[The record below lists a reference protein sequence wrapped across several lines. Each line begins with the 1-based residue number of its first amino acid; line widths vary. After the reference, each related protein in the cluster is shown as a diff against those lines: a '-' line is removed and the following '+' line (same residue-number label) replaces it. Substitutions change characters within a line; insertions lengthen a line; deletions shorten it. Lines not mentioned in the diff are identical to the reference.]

1 MICLYVFLTHMNIIL
16 NRIII
21 LFICCLLANS
31 VLAQIKEGD
40 LSVIHFLNGDTLQV
54 DIVDQNQWITTVLK
68 PKKKEFKYAY
78 KSFNNDQILYINQND
93 LEKKFMYKY
102 DPSIGN
108 FMEMKEMEQYVKGR
122 TKAKYYYSAKNP
134 FLIAFLLGISIGL
147 IDTYNF
153 NDASY
158 PKGFFNHPAGLI
170 SLTTPL
176 ISSSIFGNNR
186 IVFADK
192 KNQTEEQVLNESF
205 SHGYA
210 KEKKSKIS
218 KSTFRGSLVGVV
230 AIILFQINM

>member
-1 MICLYVFLTHMNIIL
+1 MNIIL

-54 DIVDQNQWITTVLK
+54 DIVDQNKWITTVLK

-93 LEKKFMYKY
+93 LEKKFMYRY

-134 FLIAFLLGISIGL
+134 FLISLK
-147 IDTYNF
+147 ID
-153 NDASY
+153 
-158 PKGFFNHPAGLI
+158 
-170 SLTTPL
+170 
-176 ISSSIFGNNR
+176 
-186 IVFADK
+186 
-192 KNQTEEQVLNESF
+192 
-205 SHGYA
+205 
-210 KEKKSKIS
+210 
-218 KSTFRGSLVGVV
+218 
-230 AIILFQINM
+230 

>member
-1 MICLYVFLTHMNIIL
+1 MIRML
-16 NRIII
+16 NRTIV
-21 LFICCLLANS
+21 LFICCLLSNS
-31 VLAQIKEGD
+31 AFTQIKEVD
-40 LSVIHFLNGDTLQV
+40 MSVIHFLNGDTLQV
-54 DIVDQNQWITTVLK
+54 NIVDQNQWITTVLK
-68 PKKKEFKYAY
+68 PKNKQFKYTY
-78 KSFNNDQILYINQND
+78 KSFNNDQILSINQND

-122 TKAKYYYSAKNP
+122 TKAKYYFSAKNP
-134 FLIAFLLGISIGL
+134 FMISLLLGISIGL

-158 PKGFFNHPAGLI
+158 QKGFFHHPAGLI

-186 IVFADK
+186 IVFSDK

-218 KSTFRGSLVGVV
+218 KSTFRGSLIGVIAV
-230 AIILFQINM
+230 ILIQINMQ